1 MQNLD
6 DLESKYQPL
15 MQKSF
20 FEVEGPELV
29 PREYA
34 DWECAKNEAIL
45 LSNLTNEDASDEQKK
60 QLMAAFKR
68 ANELEDIAYDAYHLA
83 RAREYGRWAAYRPL
97 S

>member
-20 FEVEGPELV
+20 FEIEGPELA

-60 QLMAAFKR
+60 QLLVAFKR

-83 RAREYGRWAAYRPL
+83 RAREYGRWGCL
-97 S
+97 